1 MKKINI
7 KNEKIEDLKI
17 KIFSDGANVEEMLD
31 MNKKDFIKGLTTNPS
46 LMRKAGIK
54 DYKSFAKDILGEIK
68 KKPIS
73 FEVFSDEFSEMERQ
87 ADEIASWGSNV
98 YVKIPITNTKRESS
112 ANLIRSLS
120 QKKIK
125 LNITALMNIN
135 QVKTVMSA
143 LNNDVPSIVSVFA
156 GRIAD
161 TGHDP
166 IPLMLNC
173 LEVMKTNEKAELL
186 WASSRELLNI
196 FQAEEIGC
204 HIITVTNEIIK
215 KLKLVNYDLS
225 EYSLD
230 TVKNFYKDALEAKF
244 KI

>member
-1 MKKINI
+1 MK
-7 KNEKIEDLKI
+7 KIEDLKI
-17 KIFSDGANVEEMLD
+17 KIFSDGANAEEMLD
-31 MNKKDFIKGLTTNPS
+31 MNKNDFIKGLTTNPS
-46 LMRKAGIK
+46 LMRKAGIR
-54 DYKSFAKDILGEIK
+54 DYKSFAKDILKEIK

-135 QVKTVMSA
+135 QVKTVISV

-173 LEVMKTNEKAELL
+173 LEVMKTNKKAELL

>member
-1 MKKINI
+1 MK
-7 KNEKIEDLKI
+7 KIEDLKI

-87 ADEIASWGSNV
+87 ANEIASWGSNV
-98 YVKIPITNTKRESS
+98 YVKIPITNTKRQSS
-112 ANLIRSLS
+112 ENLIRSLS

-143 LNNDVPSIVSVFA
+143 LNNDVPSIISVFA

>member
-1 MKKINI
+1 
-7 KNEKIEDLKI
+7 
-17 KIFSDGANVEEMLD
+17 
-31 MNKKDFIKGLTTNPS
+31 
-46 LMRKAGIK
+46 
-54 DYKSFAKDILGEIK
+54 
-68 KKPIS
+68 
-73 FEVFSDEFSEMERQ
+73 
-87 ADEIASWGSNV
+87 
-98 YVKIPITNTKRESS
+98 
-112 ANLIRSLS
+112 
-120 QKKIK
+120 
-125 LNITALMNIN
+125 MNIN
-135 QVKTVMSA
+135 QVKTVISV

-173 LEVMKTNEKAELL
+173 LEVMKTNKKAELL

-230 TVKNFYKDALEAKF
+230 TVKNFYNDALEAKF

>member
-1 MKKINI
+1 M
-7 KNEKIEDLKI
+7 
-17 KIFSDGANVEEMLD
+17 
-31 MNKKDFIKGLTTNPS
+31 
-46 LMRKAGIK
+46 
-54 DYKSFAKDILGEIK
+54 
-68 KKPIS
+68 
-73 FEVFSDEFSEMERQ
+73 
-87 ADEIASWGSNV
+87 
-98 YVKIPITNTKRESS
+98 
-112 ANLIRSLS
+112 S

-135 QVKTVMSA
+135 QVKTVISV

-173 LEVMKTNEKAELL
+173 LEVMKINEKAELL

-196 FQAEEIGC
+196 FQAEKIGC

-230 TVKNFYKDALEAKF
+230 TVKNLYNDALEAKF